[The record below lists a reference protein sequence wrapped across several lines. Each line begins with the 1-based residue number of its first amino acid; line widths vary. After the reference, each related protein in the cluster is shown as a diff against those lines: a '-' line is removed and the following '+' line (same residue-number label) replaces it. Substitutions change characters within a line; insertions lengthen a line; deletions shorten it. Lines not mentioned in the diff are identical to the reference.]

1 MRNYVINFLANKA
14 SSLEGFVATAQI
26 QLLSRIIKT
35 GWLDDPDAHAQI
47 VEDIM
52 HFLKQPSTAHYH
64 VGLKILNQLVSE
76 MNQATPGTSLISQRK
91 VAVSFRH
98 NALLQI
104 FQVSLQALQSLP
116 VGLRQRGAPEGAS
129 HVPSPLVCLSYDFVG
144 TSLDESTEDIGTI
157 QVPSSWRSLI
167 EEPATMQLM
176 FDVYKA
182 SAPPVSNVALECLTR
197 LASVRRSLFASE
209 VERNGYLKRLIVGTC
224 DVLRLNQGLG
234 EHANYHEFCR
244 LLSRLKTNYQLSELV
259 AVDGYQQWIQL
270 SPSSR

>member
-104 FQVSLQALQSLP
+104 FQVSLQALQSL
-116 VGLRQRGAPEGAS
+116 QSDSAS
-129 HVPSPLVCLSYDFVG
+129 EARLKEQATSLALVCLSYDSWAPRSTNPPK
-144 TSLDESTEDIGTI
+144 TSGRSRCLPRGAR
-157 QVPSSWRSLI
+157 SS
-167 EEPATMQLM
+167 
-176 FDVYKA
+176 KN
-182 SAPPVSNVALECLTR
+182 PPRCS
-197 LASVRRSLFASE
+197 
-209 VERNGYLKRLIVGTC
+209 
-224 DVLRLNQGLG
+224 
-234 EHANYHEFCR
+234 
-244 LLSRLKTNYQLSELV
+244 
-259 AVDGYQQWIQL
+259 
-270 SPSSR
+270 

>member
-104 FQVSLQALQSLP
+104 FQVSLQALQSLQSDSASEARLKEQATALTLACVP
-116 VGLRQRGAPEGAS
+116 VVRFRGHLARRIHRGHRDDPGAF
-129 HVPSPLVCLSYDFVG
+129 L
-144 TSLDESTEDIGTI
+144 
-157 QVPSSWRSLI
+157 
-167 EEPATMQLM
+167 
-176 FDVYKA
+176 
-182 SAPPVSNVALECLTR
+182 VALAHRRTR
-197 LASVRRSLFASE
+197 HDAADVRR
-209 VERNGYLKRLIVGTC
+209 VQGERPT
-224 DVLRLNQGLG
+224 G
-234 EHANYHEFCR
+234 E
-244 LLSRLKTNYQLSELV
+244 
-259 AVDGYQQWIQL
+259 
-270 SPSSR
+270 